1 MARNTGMDKN
11 MKNKL
16 ALLGALSLLPALSG
30 CASVGKA
37 GQSLWDLDIRGNQA
51 SKQPVTSRVAP
62 LVVPPDFALVP
73 AQTAAVR
80 QQDSAQDQVLEAMFG
95 GAAARSGSE
104 SAVIRAAGT
113 SEAGIRTAV
122 GDPQTNTVNKGSVTR
137 DIIAAPEGDGQT
149 AQSVIPG

>member
-1 MARNTGMDKN
+1 MDKN

-16 ALLGALSLLPALSG
+16 AVLGILGLIPALSG
-30 CASVGKA
+30 CASIGNA
-37 GQSLWDLDIRGNQA
+37 GQALWDLDIRGNKA
-51 SKQPVTSRVAP
+51 SAQPVTSRVAP

-73 AQTAAVR
+73 AQAAAPR
-80 QQDSAQDQVLEAMFG
+80 QQDGAQEQVLEAMFG
-95 GAAARSGSE
+95 GASARSGSE
-104 SAVIRAAGT
+104 TAVIRAAGT